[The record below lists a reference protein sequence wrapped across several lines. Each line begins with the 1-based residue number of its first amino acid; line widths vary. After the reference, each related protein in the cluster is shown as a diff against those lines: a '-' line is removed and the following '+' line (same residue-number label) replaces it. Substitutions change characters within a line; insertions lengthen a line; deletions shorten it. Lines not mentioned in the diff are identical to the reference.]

1 MFETEWQQPMSK
13 RDFYDILGV
22 SRDADDKTIKAAY
35 RKLAMKNHP
44 DRNPDDE
51 AAAERFREATEAYDV
66 LKDGQKRAAYD
77 QMGHAAFESGAGGG
91 GFGGGGFGG
100 GGFSDIFDQ
109 MFSEFSGGA
118 RGGQSDR
125 SGNDLRYDL
134 SISLEDAYV
143 GIQKDIT
150 INVPVACEKC
160 DGSGASE
167 GSKPSTC
174 GTCGGA
180 GRVRVQQGFFAVERT
195 CHACQGMGQVISDPC
210 NGCGGDGRTQQSKT
224 LSVSVPAG
232 VDTGTRIR
240 LSGKGEAGVRGGA
253 AGDLYIFVSV
263 ESHPIFVRDGA
274 NIMTKIPLP
283 MTVAALGGT
292 IDVPTVEGKMTR
304 LTIEAGTQSGRRF
317 RMRGKGMPVLRRST
331 HGDQI
336 VEVQVETPT
345 NLTKKQEELLKS
357 FQDAGNTS
365 PESESFLERVKRIWA
380 DS

>member
-1 MFETEWQQPMSK
+1 MSK
-13 RDFYDILGV
+13 RDFYDVLGV

-51 AAAERFREATEAYDV
+51 AAGERFREATEAYDV
-66 LKDGQKRAAYD
+66 LKDDQKRAAYD
-77 QMGHAAFESGAGGG
+77 RMGHAAFEANAGSGG
-91 GFGGGGFGG
+91 GFGGGGFGGG

-143 GIQKDIT
+143 GLQQDIT
-150 INVPVACEKC
+150 INVPVSCGKC

-195 CHACQGMGQVISDPC
+195 CHACQGMGQVIPDPC
-210 NGCGGDGRTQQSKT
+210 NSCGGDGRTQQSKT

-253 AGDLYIFVSV
+253 AGDLYIFISV
-263 ESHPIFVRDGA
+263 EHHPIFVRDGA
-274 NIMTKIPLP
+274 NIMAKIPLP

-317 RMRGKGMPVLRRST
+317 RMRGKGMPVLRRNS

-345 NLTKKQEELLKS
+345 NLTKKQKDLLKT
-357 FQDAGNTS
+357 FEEAGNTS